1 MTVSDVPDK
10 DWDGWKENL
19 EPYYD
24 LDAGDGEYLVLVYK
38 RKLQNWNGCLEALT
52 TIFGIDPSKGNVEKI
67 KKRLLHFVPKDMQEL
82 AREIV
87 DVNIFCS
94 KTEDWNVDE
103 WCPVSE
109 TRKAKIES
117 TGWFESE

>member
-1 MTVSDVPDK
+1 MKVSDVPDR
-10 DWDGWKENL
+10 DWEGWIENL

-24 LDAGDGEYLVLVYK
+24 LDAGKGEYLILVYK

-52 TIFGIDPSKGNVEKI
+52 TIFGIDSDPKNVERI
-67 KKRLLHFVPKDMQEL
+67 KDGLLYFVPEDMHKL

-94 KTEDWNVDE
+94 KKEDWNVEE
-103 WCPVSE
+103 WCPMSE
-109 TRKAKIES
+109 TRKSQIES
-117 TGWFESE
+117 TGWFKEE

>member
-1 MTVSDVPDK
+1 MHT
-10 DWDGWKENL
+10 
-19 EPYYD
+19 
-24 LDAGDGEYLVLVYK
+24 
-38 RKLQNWNGCLEALT
+38 
-52 TIFGIDPSKGNVEKI
+52 
-67 KKRLLHFVPKDMQEL
+67 L

-94 KTEDWNVDE
+94 KPEDWNVEE

-117 TGWFESE
+117 NGWFEVE